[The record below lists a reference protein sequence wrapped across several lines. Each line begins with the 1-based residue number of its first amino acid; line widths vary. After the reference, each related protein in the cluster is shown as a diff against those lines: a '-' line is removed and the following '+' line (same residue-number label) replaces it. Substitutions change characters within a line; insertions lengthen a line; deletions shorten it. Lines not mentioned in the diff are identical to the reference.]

1 MGAAESAHAE
11 STHGGCLSCPTYSCC
26 SDRHGPKRK
35 SSPRR
40 KGHKDRLMNTPRE
53 IIDESHE
60 SNQSPHGLAFEN
72 LGQNSSQSTTSNAA
86 SAGSVHVPTPPG
98 LQPPLS
104 TARHRVRN
112 PTPRRGFS
120 PPRWASPPRL
130 KRAVDAVAH
139 ALPSRSMSPFRS
151 SAKKPEDDDDPNLTY
166 EVFPLLLARIQE
178 GPPHP

>member
-11 STHGGCLSCPTYSCC
+11 STYGCLSCSTYACC
-26 SDRHGPKRK
+26 QVSEKK

-40 KGHKDRLMNTPRE
+40 KGHKDKLKKTPRKN
-53 IIDESHE
+53 IDESHTRLE
-60 SNQSPHGLAFEN
+60 SFVDVVSQNLAK
-72 LGQNSSQSTTSNAA
+72 NSSQSTTSNAA
-86 SAGSVHVPTPPG
+86 SAGSVHVPTPTG
-98 LQPPLS
+98 SQSPLS
-104 TARHRVRN
+104 
-112 PTPRRGFS
+112 TPRRGFS